1 MKYVMKVK
9 ASWEEILEVVLG
21 MSLCVINNKQELRM
35 KDGGETG

>member
-21 MSLCVINNKQELRM
+21 MSLYVINNKQELRM